1 MLETGAVSAAYGKM
15 RILSGVDLFLE
26 EGESVALV
34 GTNGSGKTTFLRVIS
49 GFLRPTAG
57 SVRFLGEDISRL
69 TPEKRVGRGIAH
81 VPESREIFS
90 KQTVLANL
98 RLGAY
103 LRIRRRGDL
112 AVRRDL
118 DRVLEIFPVLSRRLR
133 QTAGTLSGGE
143 QQMLAIGRALMSR
156 PRLLLL
162 DEPSTGLAP
171 LVVKEIF
178 RVLRNLI
185 REMNLS
191 LLLVEQN
198 TRLALK
204 TVNRGYLLE
213 RGRIARADHS
223 QGLLEYLNAA
233 GLAQGAG
240 AGKIAEGRG
249 SVKDAGIGS

>member
-1 MLETGAVSAAYGKM
+1 MKKMPIDIPMLETKALNAGYGKM
-15 RILSGVDLFLE
+15 SILSGVDLFLE

-57 SVRFLGEDISRL
+57 SLRFLGEDISRVP
-69 TPEKRVGRGIAH
+69 PEKRVGLGIAH
-81 VPESREIFS
+81 VPESREIFA
-90 KQTVLANL
+90 KQSVLANL

-103 LRIRRRGDL
+103 LRIRSSGEFVVRG
-112 AVRRDL
+112 DL
-118 DRVLEIFPVLSRRLR
+118 DRVLDIFPVFSRRLR

-143 QQMLAIGRALMSR
+143 QQMLAIGRALMSQ
-156 PRLLLL
+156 PKLLLL

-178 RVLRNLI
+178 RILRTLI
-185 REMNLS
+185 RGMNLS

-204 TVNRGYLLE
+204 TVNRGYILE
-213 RGRIARADHS
+213 RGRIIRGDHS
-223 QGLLEYLNAA
+223 QGLLDYLNSA
-233 GLAQGAG
+233 GFAHEAG
-240 AGKIAEGRG
+240 DR
-249 SVKDAGIGS
+249 

>member
-1 MLETGAVSAAYGKM
+1 MPIDVLMLAITALSAGYGKM
-15 RILSGVDLFLE
+15 RILSGVDLFIE
-26 EGESVALV
+26 EGRSVALV
-34 GTNGSGKTTFLRVIS
+34 GTNGSGKTTFLRVVS
-49 GFLRPTAG
+49 GFLRPEAG
-57 SVRFLGEDISRL
+57 SVKLQGEDLSRL
-69 TPEKRVGRGIAH
+69 TPEKRVGLGIAL
-81 VPESREIFS
+81 VPESREIFARQS
-90 KQTVLANL
+90 VLANL

-103 LRIRRRGDL
+103 LRIRRREEA

-118 DRVLEIFPVLSRRLR
+118 ARVLEMFPILSSRLR

-143 QQMLAIGRALMSR
+143 LQMLAIGRALMSQ
-156 PRLLLL
+156 PKLLLL

-178 RVLRNLI
+178 RILRTLI

-213 RGRIARADHS
+213 RGRITRADDALA
-223 QGLLEYLNAA
+223 LLEYLD
-233 GLAQGAG
+233 
-240 AGKIAEGRG
+240 
-249 SVKDAGIGS
+249 SAGIVPAGGER